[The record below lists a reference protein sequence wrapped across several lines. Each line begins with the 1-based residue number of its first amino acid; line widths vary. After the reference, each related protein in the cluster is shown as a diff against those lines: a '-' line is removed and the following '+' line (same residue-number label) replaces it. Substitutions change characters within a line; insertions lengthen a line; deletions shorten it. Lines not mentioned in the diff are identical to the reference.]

1 MAQPQLVTYYD
12 CVQVAL
18 DFLAGNNTTA
28 GQRDIR
34 RAIHE
39 AYRELG
45 EAFGWSFLHKQGRV
59 QLSALYSTGTVG
71 YNSTTRVLT
80 IASGSWPSWAQDA
93 TVRVGDIPCRVQT
106 RTNSTSLVLDSMM
119 NPGKVVATGT
129 SHQIYPTCYTL
140 PHDFLSMV
148 QPWGEESW
156 RTAKSVSYDRILA
169 LDRYR
174 QTSGS
179 IRRFCVREVADLH
192 GSLGLYIH
200 PPSDA
205 AQTLDFIYQR
215 RGRALRYTGHDATER
230 AGTISV
236 TAAGVVTGTETSFD
250 STYMPGA
257 VVRIG
262 VDGTNNPTGLDGL
275 YPYSDE
281 RIVASVASSTSL
293 TLDGTTT
300 ARTDVKYVI
309 TDPVDIDLSLANC
322 LYAGIRQYL
331 ASGRNF
337 KNKGE
342 YIELYDKELGRARQ
356 NDQRVLQPV
365 VAGGGTPT
373 RRRWGSV
380 PHAADLE

>member
-18 DFLAGNNTTA
+18 DFLSGNNTSA
-28 GQRDIR
+28 GQRDVR

-45 EAFGWSFLHKQGRV
+45 EAFGWSFLQKQGRV
-59 QLSALYSTGTVG
+59 PLKKLYSTGTVG
-71 YNSTTRVLT
+71 YNSTSRVLT
-80 IASGSWPSWAQDA
+80 ISSGSWPSWSADA
-93 TVRVGDIPCRVQT
+93 TVRVGDVPCRVQT
-106 RTNSTSLVLDSMM
+106 RTNSTSLVLDSTM
-119 NPGKVVATGT
+119 NPGQAVADET

-148 QPWGEESW
+148 QPWGEEPW

-179 IRRFCVREVADLH
+179 IRSFCVREVADLH

-205 AQTLDFIYQR
+205 AQTLDFMYQR
-215 RGRALRYTGHDATER
+215 RGRVLRYTGHDAAER

-236 TAAGVVTGTETSFD
+236 TSGGAVTGTGTSFD
-250 STYMPGA
+250 DLMAGA
-257 VVRIG
+257 VMRIG
-262 VDGTNNPTGLDGL
+262 MDGTNNPTSLDGL

-281 RIVASVASSTSL
+281 RIVASVTDG
-293 TLDGTTT
+293 THIVLDGTTT
-300 ARTDVKYVI
+300 ARNSVKYII
-309 TDPVDIDLSLANC
+309 TDPVDIDLSLVNC
-322 LYAGIRQYL
+322 LYAGIRQRL
-331 ASGRNF
+331 AIQRNF

-342 YIELYDKELGRARQ
+342 YITVYDEELRRARQ
-356 NDQRVLQPV
+356 NDHRVLQSI
-365 VAGGGTPT
+365 VAGGSTPG
-373 RRRWGSV
+373 RRRWGNV